1 METQLLGET
10 HMQNLLNDYIQE
22 HKWTSVNWLSWRKSF
37 EKYVNANWAKDDAKQ
52 LMAKMN
58 WMEWVYGTG
67 LSPKSS
73 GLTLNTIPQLEAK
86 NISDGYIE
94 LKGEASPT
102 NYQAFTNWDSNM
114 QVIFCLDLKEE
125 LLNNAT
131 ISNQTKLAI
140 LTHID
145 ADLNIT
151 GTKDPEVKNIWYPM
165 GLLMNYES
173 VKEPAHLFISSM
185 GRLKYLTPVYQALLD
200 SNQRALALQW
210 YSENIDFYHP

>member
-1 METQLLGET
+1 
-10 HMQNLLNDYIQE
+10 
-22 HKWTSVNWLSWRKSF
+22 
-37 EKYVNANWAKDDAKQ
+37 
-52 LMAKMN
+52 MAKMN

-73 GLTLNTIPQLEAK
+73 GLTLDTIPQLEAK

-131 ISNQTKLAI
+131 ITNQTKLAI

-151 GTKDPEVKNIWYPM
+151 GTKDPEVRNIWYPM